1 MCPVPCVDVSCFQCA
16 DCDAHRGLV
25 DGLTTPN
32 WRPRPPIVPSLAT
45 LLIAKI
51 ATVLRDPQKPI
62 QKGIQTIASKRTV
75 GKLVRLDPQKPTE
88 V

>member
-1 MCPVPCVDVSCFQCA
+1 MCPVSCVDVSCFLCA

-45 LLIAKI
+45 LLIEKI
-51 ATVLRDPQKPI
+51 AIMLLDPQKPI
-62 QKGIQTIASKRTV
+62 QKDPWAIASTRTV
-75 GKLVRLDPQKPTE
+75 GESVRLDPQKPLE
-88 V
+88 I